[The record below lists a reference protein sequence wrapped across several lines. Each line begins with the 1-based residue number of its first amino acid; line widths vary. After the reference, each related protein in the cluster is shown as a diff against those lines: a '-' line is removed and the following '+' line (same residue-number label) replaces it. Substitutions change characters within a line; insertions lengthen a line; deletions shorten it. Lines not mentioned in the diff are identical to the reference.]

1 MTVSVKVDIDKNQFI
16 VTATKDGFKLF
27 KSPMK
32 GRPKTKIAIE
42 KQLRKDLKAYDTPL
56 YGGMNIFFT
65 KQTYIFRRAIMSKLE
80 YLNPEDWSLHV
91 IDGESEAVPEGW
103 VLVPEGGEK
112 FAICNGFQSFWK
124 NDAVLFLGIDNDWDY
139 GYMSFNDYCEAN
151 NNDPEILWQRESK
164 SEVVEL
170 KGVDS
175 TLAERQ
181 AQYGSYEDVSFVTE
195 NIISVLKRCNYD
207 EMPNPHKMAMYMIA
221 SKMARLVS
229 GDCNH
234 LDSWHDIGGY
244 SKLIENLIEGK

>member
-1 MTVSVKVDIDKNQFI
+1 
-16 VTATKDGFKLF
+16 
-27 KSPMK
+27 
-32 GRPKTKIAIE
+32 
-42 KQLRKDLKAYDTPL
+42 
-56 YGGMNIFFT
+56 
-65 KQTYIFRRAIMSKLE
+65 MSKLE
-80 YLNPEDWSLHV
+80 YLDENYKLHV

-103 VLVPEGGEK
+103 ILVPEGADTLIK
-112 FAICNGFQSFWK
+112 FKSGHTLIA
-124 NDAVLFLGIDNDWDY
+124 DMLFYKFKPQKRVFRINEWVKFDED
-139 GYMSFNDYCEAN
+139 FKK
-151 NNDPEILWQRESK
+151 PEDFVNAGDIILWQRESK

-181 AQYGSYEDVSFVTE
+181 AQYGSFEDVSFVTE

-221 SKMARLVS
+221 SKIARLVS